1 MLLANRNWRGAGGV
15 AVVLMLIG
23 LAGLWVLST
32 PAAPEGARVRI
43 VQPNIGQEEKWDE
56 ASGEAIARRFA
67 ELSGA
72 PDGSP
77 RLLMWPEASVRAYL
91 AEEPAARARLARLLG
106 PRDLLLT
113 GGISLVWGVQ
123 GGVEAGRIST
133 LGIAGGG
140 RSVARADNVTTG

>member
-23 LAGLWVLST
+23 LAGLWVLSP

-72 PDGSP
+72 PAGSL
-77 RLLMWPEASVRAYL
+77 RLLMWPRS
-91 AEEPAARARLARLLG
+91 EEHTSELQHYCATRMPSSAC
-106 PRDLLLT
+106 
-113 GGISLVWGVQ
+113 
-123 GGVEAGRIST
+123 
-133 LGIAGGG
+133 
-140 RSVARADNVTTG
+140 

>member
-43 VQPNIGQEEKWDE
+43 VQPNIGPEEKWDE

-67 ELSGA
+67 ALSGA
-72 PDGSP
+72 PAGSP
-77 RLLMWPEASVRAYL
+77 RLLLWPEASGRYYL
-91 AEEPAARARLARLLG
+91 EEEPAPRARPAPRLG
-106 PRDLLLT
+106 PGDLRLT
-113 GGISLVWGVQ
+113 GGKNGKASGRER
-123 GGVEAGRIST
+123 GGP
-133 LGIAGGG
+133 
-140 RSVARADNVTTG
+140 

>member
-43 VQPNIGQEEKWDE
+43 VQPNIGQEETWDE
-56 ASGEAIARRFA
+56 ASGEAIARRFS

-77 RLLMWPEASVRAYL
+77 RLPMWPDASVRDPL
-91 AEEPAARARLARLLG
+91 AAEAAPHARLSRPPG
-106 PRDLLLT
+106 PPPPSLT
-113 GGISLVWGVQ
+113 
-123 GGVEAGRIST
+123 AGPP
-133 LGIAGGG
+133 
-140 RSVARADNVTTG
+140 